1 MVGPGPGSR
10 GRFDELKMKYD
21 ITELVYGYGSPALRR
36 TFWADREERSAGV
49 RRQRLGRAA
58 HHIQLGNSRKVLKVW
73 YLVRS
78 AAMRDAFMGEPELA
92 LVGVGL
98 W

>member
-1 MVGPGPGSR
+1 M
-10 GRFDELKMKYD
+10 F
-21 ITELVYGYGSPALRR
+21 
-36 TFWADREERSAGV
+36 
-49 RRQRLGRAA
+49 
-58 HHIQLGNSRKVLKVW
+58 QLGNPRKVLTVW